1 MGGGR
6 LPNFQAAER
15 RQVDAAREAASD
27 HVRWPL
33 RAVASADVLRLVRD
47 RAPDCRRGRG
57 DPSVAASLCSLRLPE
72 GRDKIREERSK
83 HAADP
88 PTAWAPVDHKI
99 FYRKDLGWPRPS
111 NPEPE
116 GDVVRGVPKRSDI
129 VLSWDTTRDDTVERA
144 GSHTRGNTTLTQFR
158 QCHTLIGL
166 YLNG

>member
-1 MGGGR
+1 MQPER
-6 LPNFQAAER
+6 LQATMCDGLCAQWPVRMRHVWCASVHLTAGAGEATRAR
-15 RQVDAAREAASD
+15 R
-27 HVRWPL
+27 P
-33 RAVASADVLRLVRD
+33 
-47 RAPDCRRGRG
+47 P
-57 DPSVAASLCSLRLPE
+57 LCSLCLPE